1 MCKASNVAGTDT
13 CRSKV
18 TVKEKAAA
26 VSAAKKADIEG
37 KLYFVSEPQSIKVME
52 KTVATFIAKVG
63 GDPIPNVK
71 WMKGKWR
78 QLNQGGRI
86 IIQQRGDEAK
96 LEIKDTTKTD
106 SGLYKC
112 VAFNQHGEIER
123 SVNLQVEERKQEVV
137 EEDVRGKL
145 KRIPTKKEGR

>member
-1 MCKASNVAGTDT
+1 MHL
-13 CRSKV
+13 
-18 TVKEKAAA
+18 
-26 VSAAKKADIEG
+26 SAE
-37 KLYFVSEPQSIKVME
+37 
-52 KTVATFIAKVG
+52 TVATFIAKVG

-96 LEIKDTTKTD
+96 LEIKDAIKTD
-106 SGLYKC
+106 SGMYKC

-123 SVNLQVEERKQEVV
+123 SVNLQVEERKKEVV
-137 EEDVRGKL
+137 EGDLRAKL
-145 KRIPTKKEGR
+145 KRYMESLYRLIFRQKRRNIFYYLPQIKT

>member
-1 MCKASNVAGTDT
+1 MHL
-13 CRSKV
+13 
-18 TVKEKAAA
+18 
-26 VSAAKKADIEG
+26 SAE
-37 KLYFVSEPQSIKVME
+37 
-52 KTVATFIAKVG
+52 TVATFIAKVG

-96 LEIKDTTKTD
+96 LEIKDAIKTD
-106 SGLYKC
+106 SGMYKC

-123 SVNLQVEERKQEVV
+123 SVNLQVEERKKEVV
-137 EEDVRGKL
+137 EGDLRAKL
-145 KRIPTKKEGR
+145 KRYMESLYRLICRQKRRNIFYYLPQIKT

>member
-1 MCKASNVAGTDT
+1 MHL
-13 CRSKV
+13 
-18 TVKEKAAA
+18 
-26 VSAAKKADIEG
+26 SAETIAI
-37 KLYFVSEPQSIKVME
+37 
-52 KTVATFIAKVG
+52 FIAKVG

-96 LEIKDTTKTD
+96 LEIKDAIKTD
-106 SGLYKC
+106 SGMYKC

-123 SVNLQVEERKQEVV
+123 SVNLQVEERKKEVV
-137 EEDVRGKL
+137 EGDLRAKL
-145 KRIPTKKEGR
+145 KRYMEYFYRLFFHQHKRNIFYYISQIKI